1 VSRSSS
7 SWPPPLWL
15 PSAVDSTGL
24 RTARVKAWE
33 ERLSPWHVMRRS
45 RNVTFVD
52 RGELS
57 CAVCAV
63 QFTGR
68 ADALYCSA
76 ACRQKAYRLRTLR
89 SQIPR
94 PGVATLVQR
103 ASAAKRVSRN
113 LRQDAV
119 RSRQRL
125 DAAVRQLATTRRE
138 LFAAVPDQ
146 QSSHD

>member
-1 VSRSSS
+1 M
-7 SWPPPLWL
+7 
-15 PSAVDSTGL
+15 D
-24 RTARVKAWE
+24 
-33 ERLSPWHVMRRS
+33 M
-45 RNVTFVD
+45 
-52 RGELS
+52 GELS
-57 CAVCAV
+57 CALCAV

-76 ACRQKAYRLRTLR
+76 ACRQKAYRLRTMR
-89 SQIPR
+89 SQIRP
-94 PGVATLVQR
+94 PGVAALVQR

-125 DAAVRQLATTRRE
+125 EAAVRQLATTRRE
-138 LFAAVPDQ
+138 LFAAVPEQ